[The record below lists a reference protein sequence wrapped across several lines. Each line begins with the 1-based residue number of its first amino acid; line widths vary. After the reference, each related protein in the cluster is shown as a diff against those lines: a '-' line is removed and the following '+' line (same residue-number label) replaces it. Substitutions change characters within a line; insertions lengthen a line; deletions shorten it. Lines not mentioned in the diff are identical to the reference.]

1 MRYTYLNEPQRCK
14 ERKEDFLRIT
24 IFERKTMRIL
34 GIIPA
39 RYGSSRFPGKP
50 LIDLKGKT
58 MIQRVVEGASKAS
71 LLTDLVVA
79 TDDQRIAD
87 EVARFGGDVMLTDS
101 KHPTGTDRCAEV
113 LRKLSESYDVVINI
127 QGDEPLVDARQLDQL
142 LQAFTDPEVQIA
154 TLASRKIAMED
165 IQNPNRIK
173 LVIDKNHRALYFS
186 RSPIPNF
193 ANAKGEPLE
202 MYPFLRH
209 IGLYAYRSEVLLE
222 LSRLE
227 ETQLEK
233 IESLEQLRWLYNGY
247 SIQVVET
254 EIETPNIDTPE
265 DVEKVLELL

>member
-1 MRYTYLNEPQRCK
+1 LK
-14 ERKEDFLRIT
+14 EKN
-24 IFERKTMRIL
+24 MRIL

-58 MIQRVVEGASKAS
+58 MIQRVVEGAAKSS
-71 LLTDLVVA
+71 LLTDLIVA

-87 EVARFGGDVMLTDS
+87 TVNHFGGKVMLTDS
-101 KHPTGTDRCAEV
+101 KHPTGTDRCAEIV
-113 LRKLSESYDVVINI
+113 RSLSEQYDVVINI

-142 LQAFTDPEVQIA
+142 LQAFADPKVQIA
-154 TLASRKIAMED
+154 TLASRKIGMED
-165 IQNPNRIK
+165 VMNPNRIK
-173 LVIDKNHRALYFS
+173 VVIDKDQRALYFS

-202 MYPFLRH
+202 IYPFLRH
-209 IGLYAYRSEVLLE
+209 IGLYAYRSEVLLQ
-222 LSRLE
+222 LSELE

-265 DVEKVLELL
+265 DVDKVLSLL